1 VVGAIDLREGGWG
14 IWGVVRSNLR
24 DECIHEA
31 LCFGVCKVG
40 RRGWNLRCGGDGA
53 RVLPG

>member
-1 VVGAIDLREGGWG
+1 MVGAIDLREGGWG